1 MEYETSLEEPVNITI
16 ENKTNINQ
24 AIRYFDCN
32 FQDILKPGD
41 SVKLTVTSSER
52 LAYYTKIKEELE
64 KDAIPK
70 GFFSKQLVQDVFDAF
85 LAQYQAEEHWI
96 AENIVVSINGFNKT
110 SDTEATFTGKKTN
123 TEYQEEK
130 DLEGTIQITD
140 EDKIRINCED
150 YYMGF
155 YITCNKDLSELDA
168 QWIEH

>member
-1 MEYETSLEEPVNITI
+1 MNYETDLRNPIDITI

-32 FQDILKPGD
+32 FQDILEPGD
-41 SVKLTVTSSER
+41 TVILTATSSER

-64 KDAIPK
+64 KDATPD

-96 AENIVVSINGFNKT
+96 AENIVVNIEEFNKT
-110 SDTEATFTGKKTN
+110 SDTEATFTGKKIN
-123 TEYQEEK
+123 TEYKEEK

-140 EDKIRINCED
+140 EDKVRIDCED
-150 YYMGF
+150 YYTGF
-155 YITCNKDLSELDA
+155 HITCNKDLSELDA
-168 QWIEH
+168 QWIEN